1 MATNIISQLLG
12 QLGGGTLSAIA
23 SGLGE
28 STRNTQSALGA
39 VLPALVGGLDHQA
52 STTAGAASL
61 FNLMRDNNM
70 DSARF
75 ADAASATAGA
85 GLAGL
90 IDAGRPM
97 LTSILGAR
105 AGTIADW
112 IGSYSG
118 VSRSSSS
125 SLMALALPLVLGQ
138 VSKLLKGTGGTAESL
153 SSVLAGQRSFLQQS
167 APAGLLDLLK
177 GEAPVPSYAESRVTP
192 PEQQVPMSAARPD
205 SHRRSSWLWAIPM
218 LLLIPLIGYFMSRP
232 DSSRQA
238 SVQKPAVTR
247 DITPQPVGTSGRT
260 TRPETATLTALRLP
274 NGVALRMS
282 RDGVESKL
290 IGFLKDSS
298 MPVNKDTWFTF
309 DRLEFESGT
318 ARLTRPSAE
327 QLRNVAEIMKAYP
340 TAKIK
345 IGGYTDDVGD
355 AANNQKL
362 SQDRANVMRARILSF
377 GIDPSRVEAEGYG
390 EAHPIADNT
399 TEEGRQRNRRV
410 DVRVTDR

>member
-1 MATNIISQLLG
+1 MNIISHLLG
-12 QLGGGTLSAIA
+12 QLGGSTLSTIA

-28 STRNTQSALGA
+28 NASSTQSALTA
-39 VLPALVGGLDHQA
+39 VVPALLGGLDHRA
-52 STTAGAASL
+52 STPAGAASL
-61 FNLMRDNNM
+61 MNLMHDNNI

-75 ADAASATAGA
+75 EDAASATGGG

-97 LTSILGAR
+97 LASVFGGR

-112 IGSYSG
+112 ISNRSG
-118 VSRSSSS
+118 ISRSSAS

-177 GEAPVPSYAESRVTP
+177 GEEPVPSYAASRATT
-192 PEQQVPMSAARPD
+192 PEQEVQMPAVRADA
-205 SHRRSSWLWAIPM
+205 HRRSPWLWAIPM

-232 DSSRQA
+232 DSNRQVA
-238 SVQKPAVTR
+238 VQQPTITR
-247 DITPQPVGTSGRT
+247 DSTPAPVGTSGRT
-260 TRPETATLTALRLP
+260 MRPETATLTALRLP

-290 IGFLKDSS
+290 VGFLKDPSS
-298 MPVNKDTWFTF
+298 PVNRDTWFTF

-318 ARLTRPSAE
+318 ARLTRPSSE

-355 AANNQKL
+355 AAQNQKL
-362 SQDRANVMRARILSF
+362 SQDRADVMRARILSF

-390 EAHPIADNT
+390 EAHPIADNA

-410 DVRVTDR
+410 DVRVTHK